1 MSTNNLIFNVCS
13 QYRARQLFVPPTL
26 NRIEMGTIPTRTIDN
41 QQNVTLDQLNMRR
54 KAEILQ
60 YNPNRQSNQTNSA
73 TKTQKFALLVNAPPR
88 INNWNRV
95 ANNANDGISGCSDD
109 LTPVPTSSSDV
120 PGPIMNL
127 IYDKNIPL
135 YNYINPVQTRG
146 YTDVTNVLPNNEFQF
161 NYTTNIF
168 IPESTSGNVISAYFK
183 DLNQQRQ
190 TVPLSFTIPLGV
202 YMSGISAGSNSA
214 SMTITLSNITIGLYL
229 NDGLITSTSTST
241 SNTITNPNNSI
252 VFNVSGKTGN
262 FKFLKYLKNISLTNY
277 QVTVQRDMI
286 YTIKISYTLGITNYT
301 DANISIISFGIV
313 ANMDYSSG
321 IIENCNVT
329 SYPSLDE
336 YVKTTISD
344 K

>member
-1 MSTNNLIFNVCS
+1 MSNNNLIFNVCS
-13 QYRARQLFVPPTL
+13 QYRARQLFVPPNL

-41 QQNVTLDQLNMRR
+41 LQNVTLDQLNMRR

-95 ANNANDGISGCSDD
+95 ANNANDGIPGCSDD

-135 YNYINPVQTRG
+135 YNYINPIQTRG
-146 YTDVTNVLPNNEFQF
+146 YTDVTNVLPNTEFQF
-161 NYTTNIF
+161 NYTKNIL
-168 IPESTSGNVISAYFK
+168 IQESTPTDVISVYFK
-183 DLNQQRQ
+183 DLNEQSQ

-202 YMSGISAGSNSA
+202 YMSGTIPTSNSA
-214 SMTITLSNITIGLYL
+214 SMTITLTNITVGLYL
-229 NDGLITSTSTST
+229 NDGLITTIP
-241 SNTITNPNNSI
+241 ITNPSNSI

-262 FKFLKYLKNISLTNY
+262 FKFLKYLKNISATNY

-286 YTIKISYTLGITNYT
+286 YTIKINYTLTIANYVSTNFS
-301 DANISIISFGIV
+301 NISFGIV
-313 ANMDYSSG
+313 ANMDYSQG
-321 IIENCNVT
+321 TIENCNVT
-329 SYPSLDE
+329 SYPSLSG
-336 YVKTTISD
+336 YVKTTITD